1 MPEIHSSLEN
11 GERERERE
19 REREIHGYGFCG
31 VLAPIT
37 ALKFWALIPS
47 HLASEGEK
55 MPRGAALTQVPLQR
69 RKNWKV
75 HVVFRPKVSRYLS
88 CTPSYVHV
96 HKSAKVVAILSCEI
110 KSGKVRGPRNIDV
123 VHEKQNGRRRR

>member
-1 MPEIHSSLEN
+1 MRVAGARDSFFF
-11 GERERERE
+11 GKWRERE

-69 RKNWKV
+69 RKNRKV
-75 HVVFRPKVSRYLS
+75 HVVFRPKVSRNLS
-88 CTPSYVHV
+88 CTPPTCTYINLQ
-96 HKSAKVVAILSCEI
+96 K
-110 KSGKVRGPRNIDV
+110 
-123 VHEKQNGRRRR
+123 